1 MFVRRSSTVLKKK
14 KLLDFSFDLVMS
26 RAQVNFCFALFMS
39 FESSSALQVK
49 VKSIIIEGL
58 FWGVLSWFCS
68 LVREFCFVLSKHFEK
83 MYLKNIAFSA
93 VSSLG
98 SFFEKS
104 IFFLSFRWLVEK
116 SVDFFPQVFKKKYS
130 VMRNFCFSQFIYWV
144 FKHLLGSWF
153 ICVIQRTC
161 KKYYSKKIL
170 FLFCMDVIQYITILI
185 DAQHSVFV
193 FINCIVLC
201 EFNGL
206 LWSLG
211 FAQVS

>member
-1 MFVRRSSTVLKKK
+1 MRCPFVILFFGSRILLCFVKTLRKNVLEKY
-14 KLLDFSFDLVMS
+14 
-26 RAQVNFCFALFMS
+26 CLFGS
-39 FESSSALQVK
+39 VE
-49 VKSIIIEGL
+49 
-58 FWGVLSWFCS
+58 SWF
-68 LVREFCFVLSKHFEK
+68 FFWKINFFFK
-83 MYLKNIAFSA
+83 FS
-93 VSSLG
+93 VTCR
-98 SFFEKS
+98 KKC
-104 IFFLSFRWLVEK
+104 W
-116 SVDFFPQVFKKKYS
+116 FFPSSFQKKYS